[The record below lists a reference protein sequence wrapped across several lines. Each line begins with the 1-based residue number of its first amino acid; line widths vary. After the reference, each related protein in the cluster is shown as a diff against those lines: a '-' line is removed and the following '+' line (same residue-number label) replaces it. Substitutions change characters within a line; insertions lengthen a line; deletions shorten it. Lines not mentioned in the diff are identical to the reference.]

1 MTVTTTATATTTERR
16 ACAPVG
22 SPKTG
27 CICGAGCLPFCLL
40 SRGVKCAGCGQMDSP
55 IARARAPHLSWGVCG
70 LHPKHPAAG
79 EGWSCCEVPPV
90 GVLVFSS
97 CMSSLCVRVRTS
109 SSRRALDIATLR

>member
-40 SRGVKCAGCGQMDSP
+40 SRGVKCAGCEQMDSP
-55 IARARAPHLSWGVCG
+55 IARARAPHLSWGVCC
-70 LHPKHPAAG
+70 LHPKHGNTPPPVCG

-90 GVLVFSS
+90 ACS
-97 CMSSLCVRVRTS
+97 CFRVV
-109 SSRRALDIATLR
+109 